1 MASDSTAPEY
11 LFLGVCCATALNIRS
26 SVHSGPPNPALHV
39 WNPPINSELVWRLPT
54 WPEKA
59 MGRKLE
65 PATASQFERAFST
78 EKGRVGAGR

>member
-26 SVHSGPPNPALHV
+26 SVHSGPPNPALQV
-39 WNPPINSELVWRLPT
+39 WNPPINSELAWRLFP
-54 WPEKA
+54 WRGNA

-65 PATASQFERAFST
+65 PATASQFERAFSM
-78 EKGRVGAGR
+78 EKERVGAGR